1 MITST
6 LFIGIL
12 LSTLASGWHCALMC
26 GSISMSIERMDSKLT
41 FYAKKQSFVRQQLL
55 MHFGR
60 ILSYILLG
68 GLASVV
74 GISVWRQD
82 ILQIQRYLYALAGVI
97 LLYQAYVLLGRERLA
112 PTFKRPRIGQLLG
125 QNIATAWAKR
135 FYELNQGQSKF
146 LTGMLWGLV
155 PCGLVY
161 SVLLLAFLS
170 GDLISGMLMMFALG
184 LGTLPNLFILSK
196 ASAIFLQMGR
206 QPWVRNTAGGLML
219 GSSLLIFYRSWTLPQ
234 LVLREGF
241 CFI

>member
-41 FYAKKQSFVRQQLL
+41 FYTKKQSFVRQQLL

-112 PTFKRPRIGQLLG
+112 PTFKRPRIGVLLG

-170 GDLISGMLMMFALG
+170 GDLVSGMLMMFALG